1 MEKNQLKHRLI
12 GAVVLVSL
20 AVILIPLFL
29 PDTEKEQSP
38 APIAAIP
45 PAPSLPDQS
54 SVAQAFPAPGD
65 ADGSAPGENAPA
77 MDVTA
82 DTVVDSATPAPAPT
96 PPPVES
102 KPSTTSIPASE
113 SSKPVEPKPVKPKV
127 VAPKPADSKPVATAH
142 PSPPIPAAT
151 PTAWVVQ
158 LGSFSSEQ
166 NAQALRDRLR
176 AKGYPAFVERISE
189 GEGATIRV
197 RIGPELLRSNAEAL
211 QQKLEQEMKLKG
223 IVMRYK

>member
-12 GAVVLVSL
+12 GALVLVSL

-29 PDTEKEQSP
+29 PDNEKEQGP
-38 APIAAIP
+38 APIAAVP

-65 ADGSAPGENAPA
+65 ADGSAPGENTPA

-82 DTVVDSATPAPAPT
+82 DTVVDSLIPAPSST
-96 PPPVES
+96 PPPAEP
-102 KPSTTSIPASE
+102 KPSITSIPASE
-113 SSKPVEPKPVKPKV
+113 SSKSVEPKPAKPKT
-127 VAPKPADSKPVATAH
+127 VAPKPAESKPVATPH
-142 PSPPIPAAT
+142 PSPSPVNV

-166 NAQALRDRLR
+166 NALVLRDRLR
-176 AKGYPAFVERISE
+176 AKGYTAFVERIAE
-189 GEGATIRV
+189 GEGAAIRV

>member
-12 GAVVLVSL
+12 GALVLVSL
-20 AVILIPLFL
+20 AAILIPLFL
-29 PDTEKEQSP
+29 PDNEKEQGS

-45 PAPSLPDQS
+45 PAPSVPDQG

-65 ADGSAPGENAPA
+65 ADGSAPDENTPA

-82 DTVVDSATPAPAPT
+82 DTVVDSLTPAPSAT
-96 PPPVES
+96 PPPTEP
-102 KPSTTSIPASE
+102 KLSTTSIPASE
-113 SSKPVEPKPVKPKV
+113 SSKPVEPKPVKPKA
-127 VAPKPADSKPVATAH
+127 VAPKPAESKPVATAH
-142 PSPPIPAAT
+142 PSPSPASA
-151 PTAWVVQ
+151 PVKWVVQ

-166 NAQALRDRLR
+166 NALALRDRLR
-176 AKGYPAFVERISE
+176 AKGYPAFVERIAE
-189 GEGATIRV
+189 GEGAAIRV

-223 IVMRYK
+223 IVMRHE

>member
-12 GAVVLVSL
+12 GALVLVSL
-20 AVILIPLFL
+20 AAILIPLFL
-29 PDTEKEQSP
+29 PDSEKEQGP

-45 PAPSLPDQS
+45 PVPAVPDQGT
-54 SVAQAFPAPGD
+54 VAQAFPAPGD
-65 ADGSAPGENAPA
+65 ADGGAPGENVPP

-82 DTVVDSATPAPAPT
+82 DTVVDSATPALAAT
-96 PPPVES
+96 PPPAEP
-102 KPSTTSIPASE
+102 KPSTTSIPVSE
-113 SSKPVEPKPVKPKV
+113 SSKPVEPKPVKPKA
-127 VAPKPADSKPVATAH
+127 VAPKPAESKPVTAH
-142 PSPPIPAAT
+142 PSPATGAT

-166 NAQALRDRLR
+166 NALTLRDRLR
-176 AKGYPAFVERISE
+176 AKGYPAFVERVAE
-189 GEGATIRV
+189 GEGVAIRV